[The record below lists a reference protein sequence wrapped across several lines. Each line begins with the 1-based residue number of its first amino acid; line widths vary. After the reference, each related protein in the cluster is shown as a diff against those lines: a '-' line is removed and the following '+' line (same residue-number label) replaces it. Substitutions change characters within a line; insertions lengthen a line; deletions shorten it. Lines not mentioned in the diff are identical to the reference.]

1 MESTISN
8 IFSNNLDSN
17 STIPSKIKD
26 ANLKIKS
33 NILNIKDNYNLNNFE
48 KETNHDKVL
57 HEKYKN
63 IEYDKNIF
71 PKIDERRS
79 KSNTNIELTFKS
91 LEDEY
96 SHLDKINPI
105 LSPNNNLFLQTDFN
119 SVELN
124 AYEQNNSPKKI
135 RSENLDVISAINEN
149 DIIHNKKYFFNNN
162 VIDEKEIDKQKIKS
176 DIIEINN
183 ISDNKDNK
191 KSGSSQIH
199 DKNEKS
205 PLRTKIAKSS
215 NTLDA
220 MSKYSNLNNFNKN
233 SQNNDIYEYFN
244 NNNSYC
250 NNFSNNKVDIFD
262 SINNLYN
269 SNSNK
274 HANLDYLSYNH
285 LIKNINNEEDIKSKK
300 DENILFKESP
310 LKNPAEEIKYNLIS
324 QNVNENITKK
334 NIVYSVNNNQC
345 KNESG
350 KIDDNEGYKKNN
362 SENLENKN
370 TFIDF
375 PLKSEN
381 FNINASKGAYNLMNV
396 NSINKNNFINNN
408 TNDNESTSYGLV
420 YGKIYSSNKNA
431 NNNSN
436 NNYMS
441 ELNNKT
447 NQSPFKN
454 HDIFPIGNEMKNENY
469 SQKNNNIENSNN
481 FNVDIIYKSNTNI
494 NSNREKN
501 NINNN
506 FLSNNKKISNFL
518 PSESMLAKNINK
530 QKNSNYNVETANE
543 YFDNYNNKN
552 NGYQRHLTTFLK
564 ENKKDN
570 DSSFEEIK
578 NLENIVFIRSKLES
592 KKNQLKE
599 FKKQI
604 EELSLIN
611 YEINQEL
618 IQLENYKNYAI
629 EKIKTLEENFE
640 CNKNKF
646 IENELEMIK
655 SIKNLEESKSFLEE
669 KYVKLCSEEKLRER
683 EMELL
688 NQKIKDMEI
697 ILEENENELII

>member
-1 MESTISN
+1 
-8 IFSNNLDSN
+8 
-17 STIPSKIKD
+17 
-26 ANLKIKS
+26 
-33 NILNIKDNYNLNNFE
+33 
-48 KETNHDKVL
+48 
-57 HEKYKN
+57 
-63 IEYDKNIF
+63 
-71 PKIDERRS
+71 
-79 KSNTNIELTFKS
+79 
-91 LEDEY
+91 
-96 SHLDKINPI
+96 
-105 LSPNNNLFLQTDFN
+105 
-119 SVELN
+119 
-124 AYEQNNSPKKI
+124 
-135 RSENLDVISAINEN
+135 
-149 DIIHNKKYFFNNN
+149 
-162 VIDEKEIDKQKIKS
+162 
-176 DIIEINN
+176 
-183 ISDNKDNK
+183 
-191 KSGSSQIH
+191 
-199 DKNEKS
+199 
-205 PLRTKIAKSS
+205 
-215 NTLDA
+215 
-220 MSKYSNLNNFNKN
+220 
-233 SQNNDIYEYFN
+233 
-244 NNNSYC
+244 
-250 NNFSNNKVDIFD
+250 
-262 SINNLYN
+262 
-269 SNSNK
+269 
-274 HANLDYLSYNH
+274 
-285 LIKNINNEEDIKSKK
+285 
-300 DENILFKESP
+300 
-310 LKNPAEEIKYNLIS
+310 
-324 QNVNENITKK
+324 
-334 NIVYSVNNNQC
+334 
-345 KNESG
+345 
-350 KIDDNEGYKKNN
+350 
-362 SENLENKN
+362 
-370 TFIDF
+370 
-375 PLKSEN
+375 
-381 FNINASKGAYNLMNV
+381 MNV